1 MTNLLWRGLLWLH
14 QRQQRALMTP
24 AEAWKALSRAEVI
37 R

>member
-14 QRQQRALMTP
+14 QRQQRALMTRC
-24 AEAWKALSRAEVI
+24 EAWRELSKMPVI